1 MRRDTEKTDV
11 IFEKSVIFNKM
22 EHKHERNVYTQLD
35 KRNKTSFAVGG
46 GGIVSECASLS
57 MEL

>member
-1 MRRDTEKTDV
+1 
-11 IFEKSVIFNKM
+11 M

-35 KRNKTSFAVGG
+35 KRNNTSFAVGG

-57 MEL
+57 MELERD